1 MLIRLSVFKLKGQ
14 IVSKSIIKCLGTS
27 NSFKYLREGKFKEKF
42 AAIASIL
49 KYDKRQDHTQLTV
62 GSWVVTHLLNL

>member
-14 IVSKSIIKCLGTS
+14 IAAKSIIKCLETS
-27 NSFKYLREGKFKEKF
+27 NSFKYLREDKFKEKF

-49 KYDKRQDHTQLTV
+49 KYDKRQDHTQLTD